1 MARRVRYY
9 IFQNNIFI
17 EESLM
22 NSNIHFALYTS
33 LNTDH
38 DDDKNIGMANKAS
51 KRRSSLSSFF
61 LNVPNHSS
69 IFHISTFE
77 TLLSLAGFTL
87 YLSNYLAKC
96 DEGKNTG

>member
-1 MARRVRYY
+1 M
-9 IFQNNIFI
+9 
-17 EESLM
+17 
-22 NSNIHFALYTS
+22 YTY

-51 KRRSSLSSFF
+51 KRRPSLSSFF
-61 LNVPNHSS
+61 FNFPNHSF

-96 DEGKNTG
+96 DKGKISVDLHKGKISEEREERR